1 MRSKFI
7 LRSSGVRGNFLK
19 NFIPLLLD
27 LHYDSIISKHLD
39 SMHMVYTM
47 YVQTLRIFLQI
58 IFRELIKFINTS

>member
-7 LRSSGVRGNFLK
+7 LRSSGVRGNF
-19 NFIPLLLD
+19 IHLLLD

-47 YVQTLRIFLQI
+47 YVQTLRIFLP
-58 IFRELIKFINTS
+58 ELIQFINTS

>member
-7 LRSSGVRGNFLK
+7 LRSSGVRGNFLLK

-27 LHYDSIISKHLD
+27 LHYDSIISKYLD

-58 IFRELIKFINTS
+58 IFRIP